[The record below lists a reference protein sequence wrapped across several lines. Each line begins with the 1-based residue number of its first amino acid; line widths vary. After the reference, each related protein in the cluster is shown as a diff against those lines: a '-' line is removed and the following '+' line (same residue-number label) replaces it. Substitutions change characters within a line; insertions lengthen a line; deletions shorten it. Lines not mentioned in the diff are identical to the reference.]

1 MDKEQVIYM
10 RDIFLEVLRT
20 SLLTGILILGIII
33 TKDKFLAK
41 YSHKFNYFLAVMVII
56 RMLLVISV
64 KLDININ
71 ENDTAYYKVIY
82 NLTQSHLNNINTVD
96 YIYIAMLIWIIGST
110 GVLLYYIYFQG
121 KFYFKVRNN
130 MTSVKNTRILKIL
143 IDEKKNFNINKNIK
157 IKIVK
162 GIFSPAVIGIL
173 NSTIILPAQQFS
185 NNDIKWILRHE
196 LIHFKRKDNIMKL
209 LMILSISLHWFNP
222 LIYIFRKFFNEQCEL
237 FCDEAV
243 ISRSKI
249 EDIKEYALLL
259 VKSARYRNKLEISI
273 MSSQLTDKKVNIT
286 KRRIENMLNLKSR
299 KKGMAAAAILLSVIG
314 GSLFALNINEV
325 SATASQNN
333 TNNVA
338 EKNFNQSNDNY
349 KGKKPAARRS
359 ATIKLE
365 TYTYKDAPEELRKQH
380 EENCKAVNKEV
391 KDSDI
396 IGKFVSV
403 VWNE

>member
-1 MDKEQVIYM
+1 
-10 RDIFLEVLRT
+10 
-20 SLLTGILILGIII
+20 
-33 TKDKFLAK
+33 
-41 YSHKFNYFLAVMVII
+41 
-56 RMLLVISV
+56 
-64 KLDININ
+64 
-71 ENDTAYYKVIY
+71 
-82 NLTQSHLNNINTVD
+82 
-96 YIYIAMLIWIIGST
+96 
-110 GVLLYYIYFQG
+110 
-121 KFYFKVRNN
+121 
-130 MTSVKNTRILKIL
+130 
-143 IDEKKNFNINKNIK
+143 
-157 IKIVK
+157 
-162 GIFSPAVIGIL
+162 
-173 NSTIILPAQQFS
+173 
-185 NNDIKWILRHE
+185 
-196 LIHFKRKDNIMKL
+196 
-209 LMILSISLHWFNP
+209 MILSISLHWFNP

-237 FCDEAV
+237 SCDEAV